1 MLYTKL
7 VIQELQPKNWKTCI
21 LVERKNQAAKT
32 KNSRKYKK
40 KIENNLKLK
49 TAKLSSQLSADV
61 NQGNTQTR
69 TRIRIETA
77 TVAFFAMADI
87 AYTPSEPSQVSRRQP
102 SVQTGSKSWQI
113 LMQPVAM
120 AKNIRQR
127 GTDS

>member
-1 MLYTKL
+1 VYFGRK
-7 VIQELQPKNWKTCI
+7 EKPSGKNKKI
-21 LVERKNQAAKT
+21 PE
-32 KNSRKYKK
+32 KYKK

>member
-1 MLYTKL
+1 MCFLYFL
-7 VIQELQPKNWKTCI
+7 VSVSLRFRGIFDCFDC
-21 LVERKNQAAKT
+21 R
-32 KNSRKYKK
+32 
-40 KIENNLKLK
+40 ENNLKLK

-69 TRIRIETA
+69 TRIRIETV

-102 SVQTGSKSWQI
+102 SVQTGSKRWQI
-113 LMQPVAM
+113 LMQPAAM